1 MRETTTGEPPASG
14 RGYRRAS
21 QVDAVAAL
29 EARAAELERR
39 LLALTTASGQAG
51 VPDAAVPPEG
61 PGGQS
66 APGPVPEYEPVGWT
80 DGQPG
85 IRYAFEAGS
94 PALAVPP
101 EGPAVPPALGRV
113 PDGGLAGGAATG
125 GLADASAGCRRAAA
139 RRPGR
144 RGPLRHWRLFAM
156 GGTALAAGVVAV
168 MVTAGNPAPGW
179 PASVDVVQGQIK
191 AACANPD
198 VAAEPGGLNFACG
211 RDTQQVLWVFSLLTS
226 GDNPRFTDPGT
237 GREGLEPI
245 SAAQGGDIAWS
256 LNLRHPYN
264 PADPVDSLM
273 VAARAVNSIIAG
285 ATVTSASGG
294 QDVEPGL
301 ESTAAGCRRYTGS
314 PALVTRAGY
323 PAACAAPLTA
333 TGTASLVSDVFGQ
346 WMTGGPAQLA
356 SDAGVLFENAGN
368 PGSPQVQAILASLPA
383 SGR

>member
-1 MRETTTGEPPASG
+1 MSETTGEPPASG
-14 RGYRRAS
+14 RGYRQAGKI
-21 QVDAVAAL
+21 DALAAL
-29 EARAAELERR
+29 EERAAELERR
-39 LLALTTASGQAG
+39 LLAATGADGRPGIRYAALAGPVAAGTA
-51 VPDAAVPPEG
+51 EG
-61 PGGQS
+61 PAYPP

-80 DGQPG
+80 AGDDGP
-85 IRYAFEAGS
+85 
-94 PALAVPP
+94 V
-101 EGPAVPPALGRV
+101 
-113 PDGGLAGGAATG
+113 AGGQAGAP
-125 GLADASAGCRRAAA
+125 AGCRRAAA

-144 RGPLRHWRLFAM
+144 RGPLRHWRPVAV
-156 GGTALAAGVVAV
+156 GGTALTAGVVAV
-168 MVTAGNPAPGW
+168 MVTTGNPAPGW
-179 PASVDVVQGQIK
+179 PASVGVVQAEAK

-211 RDTQQVLWVFSLLTS
+211 KDTQQVLWVFSLLTS

-245 SAAQGGDIAWS
+245 TAAQGGDVAWS

-264 PADPVDSLM
+264 PADPVDSLA

-301 ESTAAGCRRYTGS
+301 ESTAAGCQRYTGS

-333 TGTASLVSDVFGQ
+333 DGTASLVSDVFAR
-346 WMTGGPAQLA
+346 WMTGGPAKLA
-356 SDAGVLFENAGN
+356 TDAGVLFENAGN

-383 SGR
+383 NGS